1 MRINEIQTELHVEK
15 TIETI
20 SKKLFNHMYKVE
32 EKVKSHW
39 SEDGVEINDN
49 SGSFKTLPCF

>member
-1 MRINEIQTELHVEK
+1 
-15 TIETI
+15 
-20 SKKLFNHMYKVE
+20 MYKVE